1 MDLYTAPTSAGVATI
16 ACVLPPGAGAS
27 LQAACAD
34 VAGTLELTDEQA
46 YPLGPDRA
54 FAARLDRTMRALGE
68 RVVPLRREL
77 RAAERAARQGAVADD
92 LASAY
97 RRAAA
102 AVGRGDVSPAAA
114 GDRAA
119 IEAALDRAAAGYDR
133 LAAAAR
139 ADDRRAFDRAR
150 RAIRRAETSVRSA
163 LGRLDAEDAG
173 DG

>member
-27 LQAACAD
+27 LQDACAD

-54 FAARLDRTMRALGE
+54 FAERLDRTMRALGE

-77 RAAERAARQGAVADD
+77 RAAKRAARQGAVADD

-97 RRAAA
+97 RRAAG

-139 ADDRRAFDRAR
+139 DEDRRAFDRAR

-163 LGRLDAEDAG
+163 LGRLDAEDSG